1 LIIRKLQFTHQQQE
15 QQEQEEDS
23 SALVICKSCGGVSP
37 REISSEYWEALHRE
51 TREFLPLQHQDAE
64 SSAVLPKYIINQG
77 YFSRFFKMVQ
87 KLGKG
92 ATGAVYLW

>member
-1 LIIRKLQFTHQQQE
+1 MCNRKQEFTHQQ
-15 QQEQEEDS
+15 EEES
-23 SALVICKSCGGVSP
+23 SALVVCKSCGGVSP
-37 REISSEYWEALHRE
+37 REISSEYWKALHRE
-51 TREFLPLQHQDAE
+51 TREFLPLQHQDEE
-64 SSAVLPKYIINQG
+64 STAFLPKYIINQG